1 MNSGVFMKALDIFC
15 IYVIL
20 NLWIG
25 GYSQQTIHNWIA
37 NNEWSGAGFPKLRL
51 PGPCEQVF
59 GFSRSLCS
67 CGSFLLPCSHGFR
80 QSFSRSRKG
89 GPYVLYYPLERTK
102 RRVSMSGNGLAAHLA
117 LYAGCITNCIFRWLW
132 DGGYDAWIAVY
143 VGLSRTF
150 GPEALFFLSALRCS
164 YSRVQTSER
173 NVFPGLW
180 IRLTSLLQNVKF
192 SNGWAFWHVRVTWI

>member
-1 MNSGVFMKALDIFC
+1 MIRSWLSKAKTTRAVWAGVR
-15 IYVIL
+15 V
-20 NLWIG
+20 
-25 GYSQQTIHNWIA
+25 
-37 NNEWSGAGFPKLRL
+37 FPKPLFMRL
-51 PGPCEQVF
+51 FFVALPTR
-59 GFSRSLCS
+59 FSAV
-67 CGSFLLPCSHGFR
+67 LLPVTER
-80 QSFSRSRKG
+80 RT
-89 GPYVLYYPLERTK
+89 YVLYYPLERTK